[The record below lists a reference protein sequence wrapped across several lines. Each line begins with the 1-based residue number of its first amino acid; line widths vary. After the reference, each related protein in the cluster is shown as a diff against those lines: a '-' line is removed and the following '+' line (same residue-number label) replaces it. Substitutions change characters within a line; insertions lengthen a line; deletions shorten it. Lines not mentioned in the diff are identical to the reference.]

1 MNIPAMNKQELKR
14 DIPSNQILA
23 WWADDHQPQQPL
35 RVSNAIMTEQKD
47 EPCWQIE
54 SRRGRTDGSEPQSH
68 DYREI
73 FITGPVNLIQL
84 SLHPSSQYVIVPPAI
99 EGGLDKLFETIART
113 QRTRSGFANVSRQQ
127 KRQRFSRLFK
137 WVQHEQTEK
146 MRIYANVTRRWVNV
160 LTSSLKAW
168 APPSWTADVTR
179 SHAGGDIMTAS
190 SQNWSYFQNETLCS
204 SWRDWGPRPRRLPDM
219 WHCAIT
225 ESSGMQNLISE
236 LHFNPKVQ
244 GLWLQ
249 QITD

>member
-1 MNIPAMNKQELKR
+1 MSR
-14 DIPSNQILA
+14 WPSATTATQGFKCNHDGAEGWTLLA
-23 WWADDHQPQQPL
+23 D
-35 RVSNAIMTEQKD
+35 RVTQ
-47 EPCWQIE
+47 
-54 SRRGRTDGSEPQSH
+54 RTDRRVWTSKSWLQGNIHHRACEPH
-68 DYREI
+68 TVK
-73 FITGPVNLIQL
+73 FT
-84 SLHPSSQYVIVPPAI
+84 SLQPICNSAPAI

-219 WHCAIT
+219 WHCAII